1 MSEAAAGAAPGD
13 AVGPPPLRFHR
24 LLHALPG
31 YRWWKPLVALVI
43 TAVLWLV
50 LQVVVGGGFV
60 ILGLVL
66 GEFRTDTAA
75 HVVADITAFLFI
87 DAANPLSLIAGLGGV
102 ATLLPAVLIAYR
114 IVGLRPLSVLR
125 SVQFRLRWRWMLFC
139 LIPAIVITL
148 LANAADAF
156 LLPVVYGG
164 GEVVA
169 PTTPIGTFL
178 IAALVILIV
187 TPIQAAAEEF
197 AFRGLL
203 GQMFGAW
210 IRWVWLVIP
219 LTAVVFAIAHTQY
232 LGWATADVAVFGL
245 VAGYLTWR
253 TGGLESGIALHAV
266 NNTVAFLAL
275 ASGIAGTTRNSGG
288 PGDPGS
294 LIVTVITMGLY
305 VVWVEWL
312 TRRRGIRVVLEPV
325 EPVAAVEPVA
335 GGSATAAAAGTAPV
349 TVQE

>member
-1 MSEAAAGAAPGD
+1 VSEVAAPPD
-13 AVGPPPLRFHR
+13 TAPPVAAPPPLRFHR

-43 TAVLWLV
+43 TAVLWVV
-50 LQVVVGGGFV
+50 LQVVVGGAFV
-60 ILGLVL
+60 IVALLL

-75 HVVADITAFLFI
+75 HALADITAFLYI

-102 ATLLPAVLIAYR
+102 ATLLPSTLIAYR

-125 SVQFRLRWRWMLFC
+125 SVQFRLRWRWMLLC
-139 LIPAIVITL
+139 LAPAIVITL
-148 LANAADAF
+148 LANAVDVF
-156 LLPVVYGG
+156 LLPLLYGG

-178 IAALVILIV
+178 VAAVVILIV

-203 GQMFGAW
+203 GQMFGSW

-219 LTAVVFAIAHTQY
+219 LTAVVFAAAHTQY
-232 LGWATADVAVFGL
+232 LGWATVDVAVFAL

-275 ASGIAGTTRNSGG
+275 ASGIAGTTRNTGG
-288 PGDPGS
+288 AGDPGS
-294 LIVTVITMGLY
+294 LVVTVVTMGLY
-305 VVWVEWL
+305 VLWVEWL
-312 TRRRGIRVVLEPV
+312 TRRRAIQTVLEPL
-325 EPVAAVEPVA
+325 PAAAVSSE
-335 GGSATAAAAGTAPV
+335 
-349 TVQE
+349 